1 MAHVQTTAAHG
12 GNIFSGFFE
21 SVFNFLVRISEANH
35 RVKEVERLN
44 SMSDAQLKKLGMERT
59 DIVRHVFRDSFY
71 V

>member
-1 MAHVQTTAAHG
+1 MAHVQSTAAHG
-12 GNIFSGFFE
+12 GNFFSGFFE
-21 SVFNFLVRISEANH
+21 GIFNFLVRISEANS
-35 RVKEVERLN
+35 RVKEIERLN